1 MAKKTVDMEICEDD
15 ILYYIEDQFGNE
27 IGFALEEDGVEHEY
41 FYAKKPKEKSVV
53 DKALDGDA
61 LVSREMVSS
70 VAKDLNKLH
79 SENKE
84 TIDTFK
90 EATGAIKDGLEFLR
104 DPFGLKTPPKPRPEE
119 ALKPAAPAAAAA
131 AAASTPGTV
140 NNTVYVVMP
149 GADLPSDISSAV
161 QSACAASSAAA
172 TAPAEPAQQ
181 GAQIVIEEE

>member
-131 AAASTPGTV
+131 AASTPGTV

-172 TAPAEPAQQ
+172 TATAEPAKQ